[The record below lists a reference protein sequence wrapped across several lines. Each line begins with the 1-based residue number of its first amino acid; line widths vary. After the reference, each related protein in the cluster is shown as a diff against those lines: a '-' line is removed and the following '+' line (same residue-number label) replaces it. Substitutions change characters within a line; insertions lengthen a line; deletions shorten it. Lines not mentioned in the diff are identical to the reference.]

1 MNTAFVA
8 YITALRNPLATTAA
22 VDAAAVAYAAEFKS
36 ATDQASYGVACAF
49 SLASLANSITS
60 GVFKATR

>member
-22 VDAAAVAYAAEFKS
+22 VDAAAIAYAAEFKA
-36 ATDQASYGVACAF
+36 ATDQASYGAACAF
-49 SLASLANSITS
+49 SLNALAASITS
-60 GVFKATR
+60 GVLKVTR